1 MKVFPWT
8 FQHLFVFLIFTIVL
22 AGMLLFSPTAAL
34 AHGGRLNK
42 CGCHK
47 VHRYDPPKCHCHRA
61 PYGGCGRECYAAKS
75 EAEQA
80 SAPAQCCIADDRGDN
95 TQAAP
100 KNKTGVWRKKS
111 VRRSK
116 NVILPS
122 PVQRTLAQ

>member
-22 AGMLLFSPTAAL
+22 AGMLLFSPTVAL

-61 PYGGCGRECYAAKS
+61 PYGGCGPECYAPKS
-75 EAEQA
+75 GAEQT
-80 SAPAQCCIADDRGDN
+80 SVSSQCSIADDHGERS
-95 TQAAP
+95 QAAP
-100 KNKTGVWRKKS
+100 KNKPEVWSKKS
-111 VRRSK
+111 AQRPKSA
-116 NVILPS
+116 ILPS